1 MKINNIEISKIEEN
15 VLRVSLDHFEEYLND
30 VIEEVEENE
39 IFAYKSRREALEALR
54 FIMNRK
60 I

>member
-1 MKINNIEISKIEEN
+1 MKINKIKLSKIEEN
-15 VLRVSLDHFEEYLND
+15 VLRVSLDHFEEYLD
-30 VIEEVEENE
+30 DIIKEVEENE